1 MIDFSSG
8 IVIGVGLIVVSLILF
23 AVGWLV
29 ETIRTVLFIIG
40 VVVLLASFG
49 VIYLGKIPFIG

>member
-8 IVIGVGLIVVSLILF
+8 IFIGIGLIVVSVILF
-23 AVGWLV
+23 VVGWLV

-40 VVVLLASFG
+40 VVILLASFG
-49 VIYLGKIPFIG
+49 IIYLGKIPFIG

>member
-1 MIDFSSG
+1 MIDFSYG

>member
-1 MIDFSSG
+1 MIDFSSV